1 MRTILKT
8 TLTLALLAQA
18 ASAGTIY
25 VDANLTTGLDD
36 GSSWANAIQSSIG
49 VKVALAA
56 ATSGD
61 DIYVADGTYLASS
74 GLTRSDSFQLIN
86 GVTLYGGFLGGEASP
101 ADRPAFGTAPSILSG
116 DLAGDDALGSFGDNS
131 FHIIRTAGTNATAV
145 IDGFDVV
152 GGNAN
157 SAGSNNDRG
166 GGILC
171 DGNVSPTVRNCRF
184 IANRSTFG
192 GAAGYCNN
200 GAAPSFTDCTFQ
212 DGVGGAFG
220 GAFDIAFGGAVRF
233 ERCLFQGNTA
243 NRAGALEIFSTNGVL
258 VTNCIFRNNTATGGS
273 GGGAIWVGS
282 GGNTRFAN
290 CTIVGNTAT
299 SQAQGGMRN
308 QGAGSTVVRNSIFWN
323 NQGPGGAMASANQL
337 TGSINATYC
346 IVQGGLAGTGNLSAD
361 PQFDGGP
368 SGDLRLKPTSPAVDA
383 GNNNAP
389 PAGSVLDFGGNP
401 RNIDLGLVPDTGF
414 GSAPI
419 IDFGAF
425 EVQGAGFTSVAGCFG
440 NPLALT
446 STSPALAPGTALGL
460 TATSAVFTSGFV
472 FYYAGSDGTALTG
485 CGVNFPGVGEVLLG
499 LGTTPYLLGS
509 SAMALGTSSLNL
521 NIPPLPGFVGVEFA
535 FQAAAG
541 STTLPGGPLELSNLL
556 LGVLQP

>member
-243 NRAGALEIFSTNGVL
+243 NRAGALEIFSTNGV
-258 VTNCIFRNNTATGGS
+258 
-273 GGGAIWVGS
+273 
-282 GGNTRFAN
+282 
-290 CTIVGNTAT
+290 
-299 SQAQGGMRN
+299 
-308 QGAGSTVVRNSIFWN
+308 
-323 NQGPGGAMASANQL
+323 
-337 TGSINATYC
+337 
-346 IVQGGLAGTGNLSAD
+346 
-361 PQFDGGP
+361 
-368 SGDLRLKPTSPAVDA
+368 
-383 GNNNAP
+383 
-389 PAGSVLDFGGNP
+389 
-401 RNIDLGLVPDTGF
+401 
-414 GSAPI
+414 
-419 IDFGAF
+419 
-425 EVQGAGFTSVAGCFG
+425 
-440 NPLALT
+440 
-446 STSPALAPGTALGL
+446 
-460 TATSAVFTSGFV
+460 
-472 FYYAGSDGTALTG
+472 
-485 CGVNFPGVGEVLLG
+485 
-499 LGTTPYLLGS
+499 
-509 SAMALGTSSLNL
+509 
-521 NIPPLPGFVGVEFA
+521 
-535 FQAAAG
+535 
-541 STTLPGGPLELSNLL
+541 
-556 LGVLQP
+556 